1 MCLTVSTADDSK
13 NGFSLPLY
21 TRLFPFHSFY
31 FSKLFHYVCLKYVH
45 CLGKTKAR
53 TRTNQAPQYVVLE
66 LKIKV
71 GERRAAAESS
81 CPALS
86 FGRCAVHKAE
96 EMLLS
101 LPLVL
106 GTLWAPQGCHSS
118 SSSAWSPCGWGR
130 SSLQG
135 HGGAEPAALPGDTS
149 GLCLQSTWLW
159 SGSLRAHLADEMRLF
174 SAPPALVQDAG
185 RHCCGQRVEG
195 SWNKLLPKGKG
206 KERNT
211 GLHEKDTTTQEISLK
226 LCSLELRQLK
236 EGTNKQKQTP
246 HHQRAPKPLPQLLCP
261 LELLS
266 KPGSPVCIMQ
276 ERGIPALPE
285 LQTTLTPH
293 ISPFPKQGP
302 SLAPC
307 SQLGF
312 T

>member
-1 MCLTVSTADDSK
+1 MSKIRSLPWKNKSK
-13 NGFSLPLY
+13 NKNKSSPSICCSGIKNKGGREESSSRKQLSSTELWQMCSSQS
-21 TRLFPFHSFY
+21 R
-31 FSKLFHYVCLKYVH
+31 
-45 CLGKTKAR
+45 GD
-53 TRTNQAPQYVVLE
+53 APQPSL
-66 LKIKV
+66 
-71 GERRAAAESS
+71 SS
-81 CPALS
+81 WRP
-86 FGRCAVHKAE
+86 
-96 EMLLS
+96 
-101 LPLVL
+101 L
-106 GTLWAPQGCHSS
+106 GTPGLPQQQLLCLE
-118 SSSAWSPCGWGR
+118 PRGWGR

-206 KERNT
+206 RERNT